1 MKTWSKTILSVYK
14 YLEALSN
21 SIDDLVRKKSINS
34 AFYNNGRFDSAYS
47 CANKI
52 MRLTNRKV
60 NLINLKVLVE
70 NTLLKL
76 PLKYRQVLILN
87 YVDGV
92 KSCDIAETMHISNR
106 TYFRVK
112 SESLERFA
120 DALINEGFTKEK
132 LEEMF
137 CDENWLTKLYNQNM
151 REIKTDFNDDVLR
164 YRFFKS
170 VIREFNM
177 VY

>member
-21 SIDDLVRKKSINS
+21 SIDDLVVKKSINS
-34 AFYNNGRFDSAYS
+34 ALYSNGRFDTAYET
-47 CANKI
+47 ANKI
-52 MRLTNRKV
+52 MRLTDRKI
-60 NLINLKVLVE
+60 NLINLKVLIEDV
-70 NTLLKL
+70 LSVL
-76 PLKYRQVLILN
+76 PSKYRKILILK

-92 KSCDIAETMHISNR
+92 KGDDIALLMRVSNR
-106 TYFRVK
+106 TYFRFKNNAIEHFSKVLVSK
-112 SESLERFA
+112 GY
-120 DALINEGFTKEK
+120 NKQK

-137 CDENWLTKLYNQNM
+137 CGENWLNNLYRSNKE
-151 REIKTDFNDDVLR
+151 EIRLDFDDDLIK
-164 YRFFKS
+164 YKFFKS

>member
-21 SIDDLVRKKSINS
+21 SIDDLVVKKSINS
-34 AFYNNGRFDSAYS
+34 AFYSNGRFDTAYET
-47 CANKI
+47 ANKI
-52 MRLTNRKV
+52 MRLTDRKI
-60 NLINLKVLVE
+60 NLINLKVLIEDV
-70 NTLLKL
+70 LAVL
-76 PLKYRQVLILN
+76 PSKYRKVLILK

-92 KSCDIAETMHISNR
+92 KGDDIALLMRVSNR
-106 TYFRVK
+106 TYFRFKNSAIEHFSKVLVSK
-112 SESLERFA
+112 GY
-120 DALINEGFTKEK
+120 NKQK

-137 CDENWLTKLYNQNM
+137 CGENWLNNLYRSNKE
-151 REIKTDFNDDVLR
+151 EIKLDFDDDLIK
-164 YRFFKS
+164 YKFFKS